1 MRAWD
6 KMEKERLSLAVIVS
20 LLIIALFTDLS
31 WIHLIP
37 DVVRAMP
44 KFLISTSVYLLLF
57 PAVPIIY
64 GWITKNEIGATLAGV
79 LPILVFLISINLY
92 FYFPNLERII
102 EVIAYGGRLSI
113 IAGSGGYFASKR
125 IIPVAILLPI
135 LLGVLWLCIFATG
148 IH

>member
-1 MRAWD
+1 MG
-6 KMEKERLSLAVIVS
+6 KERLSLAVIVS
-20 LLIIALFTDLS
+20 LLFIALFADLS

-79 LPILVFLISINLY
+79 LPIIGVF
-92 FYFPNLERII
+92 
-102 EVIAYGGRLSI
+102 
-113 IAGSGGYFASKR
+113 
-125 IIPVAILLPI
+125 ILLNFYLSPPQ
-135 LLGVLWLCIFATG
+135 V
-148 IH
+148 

>member
-1 MRAWD
+1 MG
-6 KMEKERLSLAVIVS
+6 KERLSLAVIIS
-20 LLIIALFTDLS
+20 LLIIALFSDLS

-64 GWITKNEIGATLAGV
+64 GWMTKNEIGATLAGV
-79 LPILVFLISINLY
+79 LPILVFLISLNLY